1 MSPFDINGIRIIGK
15 YFIKLLL
22 RLGSA
27 FTFFIQSLYHCFVPP
42 YYLGN
47 VGRQIIEIGF
57 FSLPIVGLA
66 GIFIGAVI
74 VLQSN
79 LSGPLIN
86 PEQIIPKLVTVT
98 IIKELGPVFISFM
111 MVGKVGSSIAAEIGT
126 MRITEQ
132 IDALT
137 TLNINPFKY
146 LIVPRILASVIVFP
160 VLIICADLIGMFGGY
175 ITAVFEFNHNMN
187 IYVKYTAQFFNMHD
201 FITGLVKA
209 TAFGVII
216 SVSSCYYGYYCRE
229 GARGVGIATT
239 STVVLSSVLITLA
252 NYLITL
258 IHA

>member
-1 MSPFDINGIRIIGK
+1 M
-15 YFIKLLL
+15 

-47 VGRQIIEIGF
+47 VARQIIEIGF
-57 FSLPIVGLA
+57 FSLPIVGLT
-66 GIFIGAVI
+66 GVFIGAVI
-74 VLQSN
+74 VLQSS
-79 LSGPLIN
+79 LSGTLIN

-98 IIKELGPVFISFM
+98 IIKELGPVLISLI

-146 LIVPRILASVIVFP
+146 LIAPRILASVVVFP
-160 VLIICADLIGMFGGY
+160 MLTICADLIGMFGGY

-187 IYVKYTAQFFNMHD
+187 IYVKYTVQFFNMHN

-209 TAFGVII
+209 TAFGAII
-216 SVSSCYYGYYCRE
+216 SISSCYYGYYCRE
-229 GARGVGIATT
+229 GARGVGVATT
-239 STVVLSSVLITLA
+239 STVVLSSILIILA

>member
-1 MSPFDINGIRIIGK
+1 MSSFNINGIRIIGRC
-15 YFIKLLL
+15 FINLLL
-22 RLGSA
+22 RFGSA
-27 FTFFIQSLYHCFVPP
+27 FVFFIKSLYHCFVPP

-47 VGRQIIEIGF
+47 VARQIVEIGF
-57 FSLPIVGLA
+57 FSLPIVGLT
-66 GIFIGAVI
+66 GVFIGAVI
-74 VLQSN
+74 VLQSS
-79 LSGPLIN
+79 LSGTLIN

-98 IIKELGPVFISFM
+98 IIKELGPVLISLI

-160 VLIICADLIGMFGGY
+160 MLTICADLIGMFGGY

-187 IYVKYTAQFFNMHD
+187 IYVKYTAQFFNMYD

-209 TAFGVII
+209 TAFGAII

-229 GARGVGIATT
+229 GARGVGVATT
-239 STVVLSSVLITLA
+239 STVVLSSILIILA